1 MSWTNLDVQTIKK
14 DVDPISDYLI
24 ELGAISTSIQNTNL
38 DKNNEE
44 LIFGE
49 PNNQSQEYWKN
60 TTVKALFEK
69 TIDIELIKIALKNK
83 FKKEDFFFET
93 SVVQNQD
100 WVKLTQSQFLPIHI
114 DNRLW
119 VIPTWHKI
127 KDKKAINLILDPGL
141 AFGTGTHPTT
151 HLCLSWLI
159 ENVNKNKTILD
170 YGCGSGILSIASK
183 KLGAKNVIGVDIDDQ
198 ALKASHENAKKN
210 NVEIVWDNSQNI
222 KNYKA
227 DIIISNILSSAL
239 TLLAPILSNYCN
251 KNGKIAL
258 SGILKSQEKLI
269 KKIYSEWF
277 EMGPSK
283 TREGWVIITGTKR

>member
-198 ALKASHENAKKN
+198 ALKASHENAKK
-210 NVEIVWDNSQNI
+210 
-222 KNYKA
+222 K
-227 DIIISNILSSAL
+227 
-239 TLLAPILSNYCN
+239 
-251 KNGKIAL
+251 
-258 SGILKSQEKLI
+258 
-269 KKIYSEWF
+269 
-277 EMGPSK
+277 
-283 TREGWVIITGTKR
+283 